1 MILLYVIPDTTLSP
15 LWPCFPVQYPFFF
28 PLISWQTQHGW
39 LTESKFK
46 LFWKIIFKHGLT
58 ALRGEV
64 LLTSFFFQGVLTY
77 WRLPET
83 GNPDVQTDDK
93 GVATEHVVMP
103 TGESSGF
110 HSWLFQRGQLSIT
123 QLSSISTP
131 MMKNWW
137 EDTEGKR
144 GEKARSERKEAAVG
158 DPWGC
163 LSKFKKTQSAERS
176 RWASL

>member
-1 MILLYVIPDTTLSP
+1 MYFQTPYSPHCYPVSLYTTLFS
-15 LWPCFPVQYPFFF
+15 

-46 LFWKIIFKHGLT
+46 LFWKIIFKHGGLT

-77 WRLPET
+77 WWLPET

-93 GVATEHVVMP
+93 GVTTEHVVMP

-110 HSWLFQRGQLSIT
+110 HSWLFHRCQLSIT

-137 EDTEGKR
+137 EDTEDKR
-144 GEKARSERKEAAVG
+144 GEKARSE
-158 DPWGC
+158 
-163 LSKFKKTQSAERS
+163 
-176 RWASL
+176 